1 MSHKKTYLYNFNL
14 YEMFRIDKYI
24 KTVDSRLVVAYGWMD
39 GGMDV
44 GEKLRVLKDTGFLSE
59 VMKMFYN

>member
-24 KTVDSRLVVAYGWMD
+24 KTVDSRLVVAY
-39 GGMDV
+39 
-44 GEKLRVLKDTGFLSE
+44 R
-59 VMKMFYN
+59 

>member
-24 KTVDSRLVVAYGWMD
+24 KTVDSRLVVAYRQGER
-39 GGMDV
+39 GMKNWYGV
-44 GEKLRVLKDTGFLSE
+44 SYWSGENLPQ
-59 VMKMFYN
+59 

>member
-24 KTVDSRLVVAYGWMD
+24 KTGCLGRN
-39 GGMDV
+39 
-44 GEKLRVLKDTGFLSE
+44 GE
-59 VMKMFYN
+59 